1 MSLERL
7 LRGDVVAAVAAM
19 ALLFVM
25 ALDWYSTTTGE
36 RARFREKQAQPKGAL
51 AGEPARVQK
60 EEAEIVAEGEE
71 RNAWQESGAIDRI
84 ILLGLL
90 ATFALV
96 IATAYIRAAGKRFEP
111 PLTPSTVTAMMA
123 TLTALLVVYR
133 TLQEPGFDNV
143 NTVEAGAPLAVVV
156 LAVIALAARAAM
168 REEEE
173 GTAWDE
179 AKTPVAAG
187 A

>member
-7 LRGDVVAAVAAM
+7 LRADVVAGVAAVV
-19 ALLFVM
+19 LLFVM

-36 RARFREKQAQPKGAL
+36 RARFREKQAQPKGAT

-71 RNAWQESGAIDRI
+71 RNAWQESGVIDRV

-90 ATFALV
+90 ATFAL
-96 IATAYIRAAGKRFEP
+96 ALGTAYMRAAGKRFEP
-111 PLTPSTVTAMMA
+111 PLTPSTATALAA
-123 TLTALLVVYR
+123 TVTALLVAYR

-143 NTVEAGAPLAVVV
+143 NTVEAGAPLAIVV

-168 REEEE
+168 RDEEE
-173 GTAWDE
+173 GTAWGEPD
-179 AKTPVAAG
+179 TPVASG